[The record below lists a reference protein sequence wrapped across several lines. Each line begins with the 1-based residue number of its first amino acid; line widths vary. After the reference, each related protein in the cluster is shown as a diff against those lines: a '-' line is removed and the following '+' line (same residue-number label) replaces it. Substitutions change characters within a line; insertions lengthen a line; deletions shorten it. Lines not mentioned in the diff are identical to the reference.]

1 MTKTNTNT
9 AGRDAGISAAERS
22 TGGFGGWLATLQSAF
37 EAFPAAGSL
46 TEADIKAA
54 SPQELATACAFRHE
68 VLNDA
73 AEAVKAI
80 GDHATCGGALW
91 AQAMVSGECDCCGVE
106 GFDDAYFGDDEDDEH
121 GEDEHAAGDSDEK
134 DLDEDDE
141 ADLSDEEEEA
151 IRREA
156 DRFALASIAGIMTPE
171 GAAAFS
177 ARMHKRR

>member
-1 MTKTNTNT
+1 MTKTSTNT
-9 AGRDAGISAAERS
+9 A
-22 TGGFGGWLATLQSAF
+22 GGFGGWLATLQSAF

-54 SPQELATACAFRHE
+54 SPQELVTACAFLHA

-80 GDHATCGGALW
+80 GDHATCGVALW
-91 AQAMVSGECDCCGVE
+91 AQAMVSDGCGCCGEE
-106 GFDDAYFGDDEDDEH
+106 GFDDGYDDE
-121 GEDEHAAGDSDEK
+121 EDESAAGDNDEK
-134 DLDEDDE
+134 DLDEDSE
-141 ADLSDEEEEA
+141 AELSDEEEEA

-156 DRFALASIAGIMTPE
+156 ERFAFASIAGIMTPE

-177 ARMHKRR
+177 ARMHKRC

>member
-9 AGRDAGISAAERS
+9 AGMDAGISAAERS

-54 SPQELATACAFRHE
+54 SPQELATACAFLHE

-80 GDHATCGGALW
+80 GDHATCGVALW

-121 GEDEHAAGDSDEK
+121 GEDEDAAGDG

-141 ADLSDEEEEA
+141 ADLSDEEEAA

-156 DRFALASIAGIMTPE
+156 ERFAFASIAGIMTPE
-171 GAAAFS
+171 GATAFS

>member
-1 MTKTNTNT
+1 MTKPNTNT
-9 AGRDAGISAAERS
+9 AGRDAGISATERS

-54 SPQELATACAFRHE
+54 SPQELATACAFLHE

-80 GDHATCGGALW
+80 GDHATCGVALW
-91 AQAMVSGECDCCGVE
+91 AQSMVSGECDCCGEE
-106 GFDDAYFGDDEDDEH
+106 GFDDAYFGEDEDAAGDGDEDD
-121 GEDEHAAGDSDEK
+121 
-134 DLDEDDE
+134 LDEEDE

-151 IRREA
+151 IQREA
-156 DRFALASIAGIMTPE
+156 ERFAFASIAGIMTPE
-171 GAAAFS
+171 GAAAFA
-177 ARMHKRR
+177 ARIHKRR

>member
-9 AGRDAGISAAERS
+9 AGTDAGISAAEGP

-37 EAFPAAGSL
+37 EAFPAACSL

-54 SPQELATACAFRHE
+54 SPQELATACAFLHE

-80 GDHATCGGALW
+80 GDHATCGVALW
-91 AQAMVSGECDCCGVE
+91 AQAMVSGECDCCGEE
-106 GFDDAYFGDDEDDEH
+106 GFDDAYFGDDEDDED
-121 GEDEHAAGDSDEK
+121 EDAAGDSD
-134 DLDEDDE
+134 DDDGDEEDE
-141 ADLSDEEEEA
+141 ADLSAEEEEA
-151 IRREA
+151 IQREA
-156 DRFALASIAGIMTPE
+156 ERFAFASIAGIMTPD
-171 GAAAFS
+171 GAAAFA